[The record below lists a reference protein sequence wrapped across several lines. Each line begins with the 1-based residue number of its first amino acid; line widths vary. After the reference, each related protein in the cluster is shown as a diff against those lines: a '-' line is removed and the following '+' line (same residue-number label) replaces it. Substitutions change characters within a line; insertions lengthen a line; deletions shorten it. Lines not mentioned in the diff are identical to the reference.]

1 VTRPIDIIRRINA
14 RQLAAERRSP
24 SWPMNTIRRG
34 LMITRS
40 EPDMKIIHRSAEAES
55 AESDRRNLG
64 KPPPGADRRAGPS
77 HDVAADAIA
86 RIQIKARMV
95 AKMRALGMKVLD
107 DEIF

>member
-64 KPPPGADRRAGPS
+64 KPPPVRIAGLALRTMSQPTLSPAYKSRHGWWRRCG
-77 HDVAADAIA
+77 
-86 RIQIKARMV
+86 
-95 AKMRALGMKVLD
+95 LWG
-107 DEIF
+107 